1 LLLELETKASMQK
14 PALDYDRLARDYGAN
29 RRPNP
34 DVLSMLQR
42 IAVPYVN
49 PLMLEVGAGTG
60 NFATA
65 LTAAGAGV
73 VIGIDPS
80 REMLA
85 HVRDGVVGRV
95 AQALAEGL
103 PFADRAFSVV
113 YSVDVIHH
121 IRDRDAAA
129 LEAFRVLAPGGTL
142 VIVTDSKDDLAG
154 RIPLTRYFPDTVQGE
169 LKRYPPI
176 ETVHEELRRAG
187 FVGIVNEHVL
197 THGELTTIQPYRDK
211 AFSSLLYISDEAFAR
226 GIARLETDLRKGP
239 IKTQSPYTLVIARRP
254 LS

>member
-1 LLLELETKASMQK
+1 MAK
-14 PALDYDRLARDYGAN
+14 PTLDYDRLARDYGAH

-34 DVLSMLQR
+34 DVLATLQR
-42 IAVPYVN
+42 IAGTYGS
-49 PLMLEVGAGTG
+49 PLMLEVGIGTG

-73 VIGIDPS
+73 VMGIDPS

-85 HVRDGVVGRV
+85 QVRGGVAGRV
-95 AQALAEGL
+95 VQALAEGL

-121 IRDRDAAA
+121 IRDRDTAA

-142 VIVTDSKDDLAG
+142 VVVTDSKDDLAG

-187 FVGIVNEHVL
+187 FVDIKNELVL

-226 GIARLETDLRKGP
+226 GIDRLEKDLQKGP
-239 IKTQSPYTLVIARRP
+239 IKTQSPYTLVIAKRP
-254 LS
+254 EQAH